1 MAAYRSE
8 IDGLRTLA
16 VLPVILFHAGCDIF
30 SGGYVGVDVFFV
42 ISGYLITS
50 IIYPEIRSGTFS
62 IARFY
67 ERRARRILPALFVV
81 CLVCIPFAWFWMLPQ
96 ELEAF
101 AKSLVA
107 VNLFAS
113 NILFWRES
121 GYFDGA
127 AELKPLLHT
136 WSLAVE
142 EQFYV
147 LFPLLL
153 ILLRKLPRNLLL
165 AVLVLL
171 SSLSLAL
178 AQWGST
184 AFPSA
189 NFYLLPTR
197 AWELGV
203 GAALA
208 VAGDFRQRIPP
219 QYAGPLSM
227 QGLLLI
233 LYAIFAFD
241 GALPFPGLWALMPVA
256 GAALIIAFAT
266 PHTLVGRL
274 LGSAPMVAIGLLSYS
289 MYLWHQPLFA
299 FARIRLYDGVPP
311 SIYIALSLLALVL
324 AYLSWRFIERPFRS
338 SQTFSRPQI
347 FGGAVTGAIAM
358 LSAGVIGSAASGL
371 PQRMP
376 DSVVRMAAWATD
388 EDTSARRCEFDHHKP
403 FSANKACHYGAFSQ
417 SVIIWGDSHARAT
430 SVGLRQVLNENE
442 INLIQY
448 TTTGCAPVL
457 GYDWLHGDFGCLAQT
472 RAMYTAARASI
483 EADVVVI
490 VGRWSFFTEHIGF
503 DNREGG
509 REWDKFN
516 YPVIEADPTAAST
529 SQNYRDH
536 IAELFRGTVQGLL
549 DAGKRVVLVYPIPEV
564 GWDVPKHLAYEQLY
578 GVATE
583 QPLSTGYAVF
593 KQRSQRANQLLDT
606 LPNHAGLLR
615 VRPERIFCDS
625 RIANRCIA
633 EWNDAPLYF
642 DDDHLNSVGAQLLS
656 TEIVRTMQRAGWL
669 PALVAQY

>member
-1 MAAYRSE
+1 MAYRSE

-16 VLPVILFHAGCDIF
+16 VLPVIFFHAGFDVF

-42 ISGYLITS
+42 ISGYLITT
-50 IIYPEIRSGTFS
+50 IIYQEIRSDTFA
-62 IARFY
+62 IIRFY
-67 ERRARRILPALFVV
+67 ERRARRIVPALFVV
-81 CLVCIPFAWFWMLPQ
+81 CLACIPFAWFWMLPQ

-142 EQFYV
+142 EQFYL

-153 ILLRKLPRNLLL
+153 IALRKLSRNWLLG
-165 AVLVLL
+165 VLVVL
-171 SSLSLAL
+171 SCISLAL

-184 AFPSA
+184 VFPSA

-197 AWELGV
+197 AWELGI

-208 VAGDFRQRIPP
+208 VTGDFRQRVTHR
-219 QYAGPLSM
+219 YAELMSAL
-227 QGLLLI
+227 GLLLI
-233 LYAIFAFD
+233 AYAVFTFD
-241 GALPFPGLWALMPVA
+241 GALPFPGLWALVPVA
-256 GAALIIAFAT
+256 GAALIIAFTT
-266 PHTLVGRL
+266 PQTTVGRL
-274 LGSAPMVAIGLLSYS
+274 LGSTPMVAVGLLSYS
-289 MYLWHQPLFA
+289 AYLWHQPLFA
-299 FARIRLYDGVPP
+299 FARIRLYDGVSP
-311 SIYIALSLLALVL
+311 SIYLALSLLTLVL

-338 SQTFSRPQI
+338 GQTFSRRQI
-347 FGGAVTGAIAM
+347 FAGATTGAIAM
-358 LSAGVIGSAASGL
+358 MVAGMIGTAASGL

-376 DSVVRMAAWATD
+376 ADVVSMAAWAND
-388 EDTSARRCEFDHHKP
+388 EDKPARLCEFDEHRS
-403 FSANKACHYGAFSQ
+403 FGVDKACHYGAFSK
-417 SVIIWGDSHARAT
+417 SVIIWGDSHARAA
-430 SVGLRQVLNENE
+430 SVGLRQSLNRNG
-442 INLIQY
+442 IGLIQY

-457 GYDWLHGDFGCLAQT
+457 GYDWLHGNFDCLAQT
-472 RAMYTAARASI
+472 RAMHAAARASV

-490 VGRWSFFTEHIGF
+490 VGRWSFFAEHTGF

-516 YPVIEADPTAAST
+516 YPVIEADPKAPANSPR
-529 SQNYRDH
+529 YRDH
-536 IAELFRGTVQGLL
+536 LAELFRGTVQGLL

-564 GWDVPKHLAYEQLY
+564 GWDVPKHLAYTRLY
-578 GVATE
+578 GAADSH
-583 QPLSTGYAVF
+583 QPLSTGYDVF
-593 KQRSQRANQLLDT
+593 KVRSQRADQLLDS
-606 LPNHAGLLR
+606 LPNHRNLLR
-615 VRPERIFCDS
+615 VRPERIFCNT

-633 EWNDAPLYF
+633 EWNDTPLYF
-642 DDDHLNSVGAQLLS
+642 DDDHLNSVGSQLLS
-656 TEIVRTMQRAGWL
+656 AEIVSTMQRAGWL
-669 PALVAQY
+669 AEKIAQH

>member
-1 MAAYRSE
+1 MAYRPE

-16 VLPVILFHAGCDIF
+16 VLPVIFFHAGCDVF

-42 ISGYLITS
+42 ISGYLITA
-50 IIYPEIRSGTFS
+50 IIYNEVRTDTFS
-62 IARFY
+62 IVRFY
-67 ERRARRILPALFVV
+67 ERRARRILPALFAV
-81 CLVCIPFAWFWMLPQ
+81 CLACIPFAWLWMLPE

-107 VNLFAS
+107 VNLFGS

-142 EQFYV
+142 EQFYL

-153 ILLRKLPRNLLL
+153 IMLRKLSRNLLL

-171 SSLSLAL
+171 SCLSLAL

-184 AFPSA
+184 AFPNA

-197 AWELGV
+197 AWELGI

-208 VAGDFRQRIPP
+208 VGGDFRQRTAIR
-219 QYAGPLSM
+219 YAEPLSAL
-227 QGLLLI
+227 GLLLI
-233 LYAIFAFD
+233 VYAMFAFD
-241 GALPFPGLWALMPVA
+241 GALPFPGVWALVPVA
-256 GAALIIAFAT
+256 GAALIIAFTT
-266 PHTLVGRL
+266 PRTMVGRL
-274 LGSAPMVAIGLLSYS
+274 LGSTPMVALGLLSYS
-289 MYLWHQPLFA
+289 AYLWHQPLFA

-311 SIYIALSLLALVL
+311 WLYAVLSLLTLVL

-338 SQTFSRPQI
+338 GRAFSRPQI
-347 FGGAVTGAIAM
+347 FGVAAAGATAM
-358 LSAGVIGSAASGL
+358 LVAGIIGSAAAGL

-376 DSVVRMAAWATD
+376 AAVVSMAAWAGD
-388 EDTSARRCEFDHHKP
+388 EDKPARQCEFDQHKL
-403 FSANKACHYGAFSQ
+403 FGADKACHYGAFPK

-430 SVGLRQVLNENE
+430 SVGLRQSLNRND
-442 INLIQY
+442 IGLIQY

-457 GYDWLHGDFGCLAQT
+457 GYEWLHGNFNCLAQT
-472 RAMYTAARASI
+472 RAMFAAARASA

-490 VGRWSFFTEHIGF
+490 VGRWSFFAEHIGF

-516 YPVIEADPTAAST
+516 YPVIEADPAAAADSPR
-529 SQNYRDH
+529 YRDH
-536 IAELFRGTVQGLL
+536 LAALFRGTVQGLL

-564 GWDVPKHLAYEQLY
+564 GWHVPKHLAYARLY
-578 GVATE
+578 GSDGHE
-583 QPLSTGYAVF
+583 PLSTGYAVF
-593 KQRSQRANQLLDT
+593 KARAQRANQLLDT
-606 LPNHAGLLR
+606 LPDHPQLLR
-615 VRPERIFCDS
+615 VRPERIFCNS
-625 RIANRCIA
+625 RIADRCIA
-633 EWNDAPLYF
+633 EWNDIPLYF
-642 DDDHLNSVGAQLLS
+642 DDDHLNSVGSQLLS
-656 TEIVRTMQRAGWL
+656 AEIIRVMQSAGWL
-669 PALVAQY
+669 SALVAQH